1 MSESENVKRVLVVG
15 DVMVDRYFYVGS
27 TRQAPEAPIPVWDKI
42 EHENRLG
49 GAANVAHNLKAL
61 GGEDIEVFLAGIVEN
76 EAKKMIGKIGI
87 NTILCAG
94 FDTMYKDRY
103 VDKNTMKIVFRCDNI
118 KEFHRQSL
126 ETFEL
131 SLRHFL
137 EGHQFDAVIF
147 SDYNKGSIGKNIV
160 DLVSPHAK
168 LKVVDSK
175 RLDLSIYRGMD
186 ILKVNEMEYGSQGS
200 CSAYPYVEG
209 LFEHVVVTKGAKGA
223 ELRQAEKGQEVA
235 QEGVVNLKYVV
246 HSENFPSISV
256 QAKDVTGC
264 GDTHTAAMTF
274 SLLKNS
280 DVRMAVKF
288 ANECARNVVQKFG
301 TSVVSK

>member
-1 MSESENVKRVLVVG
+1 MSESEDVKRVLVVG

-126 ETFEL
+126 ETFE
-131 SLRHFL
+131 
-137 EGHQFDAVIF
+137 EPQI
-147 SDYNKGSIGKNIV
+147 
-160 DLVSPHAK
+160 
-168 LKVVDSK
+168 
-175 RLDLSIYRGMD
+175 
-186 ILKVNEMEYGSQGS
+186 
-200 CSAYPYVEG
+200 
-209 LFEHVVVTKGAKGA
+209 
-223 ELRQAEKGQEVA
+223 
-235 QEGVVNLKYVV
+235 
-246 HSENFPSISV
+246 
-256 QAKDVTGC
+256 GC
-264 GDTHTAAMTF
+264 GSVLIHENLAARFNQFCTPHDSNAF
-274 SLLKNS
+274 G
-280 DVRMAVKF
+280 
-288 ANECARNVVQKFG
+288 ARRKP
-301 TSVVSK
+301 